1 MPDTMPEM
9 KTNTLVLVCLTA
21 LTFTAIGQTNAPVP
35 IPGATDAVPD
45 VALSKLLLAVIVPVV
60 VMLGKTLVKLPKA
73 SIPVIA
79 IALGALADY
88 IGALLGAWQGAWI
101 VGAVLGAAGIGV
113 RQVGHELSN
122 LYSGTASPN
131 NPS

>member
-21 LTFTAIGQTNAPVP
+21 LTFTTLGQTNAPVP
-35 IPGATDAVPD
+35 IPGATDAVPN
-45 VALSKLLLAVIVPVV
+45 VELSKLLLAVVVPVV

-88 IGALLGAWQGAWI
+88 IGALLGVWQRAWI
-101 VGAVLGAAGIGV
+101 VGAVLGSAGIGL

>member
-1 MPDTMPEM
+1 MPEM

-21 LTFTAIGQTNAPVP
+21 LTITTLGQTNAPVP

-79 IALGALADY
+79 IALGAAADY
-88 IGALLGAWQGAWI
+88 IGALLGAWQGSWI
-101 VGAVLGAAGIGV
+101 VGAVLGSAGVGL

>member
-1 MPDTMPEM
+1 MPEM

-21 LTFTAIGQTNAPVP
+21 LTFTTLGQTNAPVP

-45 VALSKLLLAVIVPVV
+45 VALSKLLLAIIVPVV
-60 VMLGKTLVKLPKA
+60 VMIGKTLVKLPKA

-79 IALGALADY
+79 IALGAAADY

-122 LYSGTASPN
+122 LYSGTVSPN

>member
-1 MPDTMPEM
+1 MPEM

-21 LTFTAIGQTNAPVP
+21 LTITTLGQTNAPVP

-79 IALGALADY
+79 IALGAAADY
-88 IGALLGAWQGAWI
+88 IGALLGVWQGAWI